1 MNPRTRILYKYIL
14 NILNKVQAGLSS
26 ETLLDQAESLLG
38 GPKLTT
44 VERQE
49 ALQTLVEKEWLYT
62 YKDTFLDETLYAITG
77 QGRAVCASL

>member
-1 MNPRTRILYKYIL
+1 MNPRTKILWKYIL
-14 NILNKVQAGLSS
+14 NILNQVRAGLSA
-26 ETLLDQAESLLG
+26 ETLLDQAEALLG

-49 ALQTLVEKEWLYT
+49 ALKELVSREWLYT

-77 QGRAVCASL
+77 QGRAVAAAF